1 VNAIGVPELGALCA
15 LGSAMMWALTGLLV
29 RSLAPVLGS
38 VKVNTVRSGLSGLL
52 LLGWVVVAGKGADLA
67 SVSVTSLAFLT
78 LSIVAAIGVGDT
90 VFFESARLLGLAR
103 AMTVS
108 MTYPLLAAL
117 MAAVLFG
124 EAVTPRL
131 AVGSLLTLGGLVL
144 IVGWG
149 TETDDEGRRWLGIGA
164 ASLASVAWAA
174 SVVLMKP
181 PLTEVEPVTAQAIRL
196 PLAAALLAVT
206 PWARGT
212 TAAVRNGGR
221 PVLVRVA
228 VLSVLTALSSVMF
241 VAGLKYAGVTVA
253 SVLSSTAPMFA
264 IPLGF
269 FFLDERLTLRMA
281 AGTAVTV
288 VGVIVMQ
295 L

>member
-1 VNAIGVPELGALCA
+1 
-15 LGSAMMWALTGLLV
+15 MMWALTGLLV

-38 VKVNTVRSGLSGLL
+38 VKINTVRSGLSGLL
-52 LLGWVVVAGKGADLA
+52 LVGWVVLAGKGADLA
-67 SVSVTSLAFLT
+67 GISVTSLALLT
-78 LSIVAAIGVGDT
+78 LSIVAAIGIGDT

-117 MAAVLFG
+117 MAAALFG
-124 EAVTPRL
+124 DALTPRL
-131 AVGSLLTLGGLVL
+131 ALGSLLTLGGLVL
-144 IVGWG
+144 IVGWRAQ
-149 TETDDEGRRWLGIGA
+149 TDDEGRRWLGIGA

-181 PLTEVEPVTAQAIRL
+181 PLAEIEPVTAQAIRL

-212 TAAVRNGGR
+212 TSAVRNGGR

-264 IPLGF
+264 LPLGF
-269 FFLDERLTLRMA
+269 FFLDERLTLRA
-281 AGTAVTV
+281 VVGTAVTV
-288 VGVIVMQ
+288 LGVVVMQ

>member
-1 VNAIGVPELGALCA
+1 
-15 LGSAMMWALTGLLV
+15 MMWALTGLLV

-38 VKVNTVRSGLSGLL
+38 VKINAVRSGLSGLL
-52 LLGWVVVAGKGADLA
+52 LLGWVVLAGKGADLA
-67 SVSVTSLAFLT
+67 SISVTSLALLT
-78 LSIVAAIGVGDT
+78 LSIVAAIGIGDT

-117 MAAVLFG
+117 MAAALFG
-124 EAVTPRL
+124 EALTPRL
-131 AVGSLLTLGGLVL
+131 ALGSLLTLGGLVL
-144 IVGWG
+144 IVGWR

-164 ASLASVAWAA
+164 ATLASGAWAA

-181 PLTEVEPVTAQAIRL
+181 PLTEIEPVTAQAIRL
-196 PLAAALLAVT
+196 PLAAALLAIT

-212 TAAVRNGGR
+212 TAAVRNAGR
-221 PVLVRVA
+221 PALVRVA
-228 VLSVLTALSSVMF
+228 LLSVLTALSSVMF

-264 IPLGF
+264 LPLGF
-269 FFLDERLTLRMA
+269 FFLDERLTLRA
-281 AGTAVTV
+281 VVGTAVTV
-288 VGVIVMQ
+288 VGVIIMQ

>member
-1 VNAIGVPELGALCA
+1 
-15 LGSAMMWALTGLLV
+15 MMWALTGLLV

-38 VKVNTVRSGLSGLL
+38 VKINAIRSGLSGLL
-52 LLGWVVVAGKGADLA
+52 LLGWVVLAGKGADLA
-67 SVSVTSLAFLT
+67 SISVTSLALLT
-78 LSIVAAIGVGDT
+78 LSIVAAIGIGDT

-117 MAAVLFG
+117 MAAGLFG
-124 EAVTPRL
+124 DALTPRL
-131 AVGSLLTLGGLVL
+131 ALGSLLTLGGLVL
-144 IVGWG
+144 IVGWRA
-149 TETDDEGRRWLGIGA
+149 ETDDEGRRWLGIGA
-164 ASLASVAWAA
+164 ATLASVAWAA

-181 PLTEVEPVTAQAIRL
+181 PLAEIEPVTAQAIRL
-196 PLAAALLAVT
+196 PLAAALLATT

-212 TAAVRNGGR
+212 TAAMRNGGR

-228 VLSVLTALSSVMF
+228 VLSILTAFSSVMF

-264 IPLGF
+264 IPRGF
-269 FFLDERLTLRMA
+269 SSSTS
-281 AGTAVTV
+281 G
-288 VGVIVMQ
+288 
-295 L
+295 